1 MSLIT
6 DLSTITTIPVSTL
19 EKLHD
24 KQQLCILHKV
34 SENEK
39 KGEPITYVDI
49 GYGTLYIKHEN
60 DELRYKFIPSKSF
73 EKDLK
78 EVILSGQ
85 STLISKAEEALK
97 DKITNTYKDLF

>member
-1 MSLIT
+1 MSLVA
-6 DLSTITTIPVSTL
+6 DLSTITTIPLSTL
-19 EKLHD
+19 EKLFS

-39 KGEPITYVDI
+39 RGEPITYVDI
-49 GYGTLYIKHEN
+49 GPGTLYIKHEN
-60 DELRYKFIPSKSF
+60 NELRYKFIPSKNF

-78 EVILSGQ
+78 EVVLSGQ
-85 STLISKAEEALK
+85 SPLITKVEEALK

>member
-1 MSLIT
+1 M
-6 DLSTITTIPVSTL
+6 

-24 KQQLCILHKV
+24 KQQLCILHKG

-39 KGEPITYVDI
+39 RGEPITYVDI

-85 STLISKAEEALK
+85 SPLISKAEEALK

>member
-85 STLISKAEEALK
+85 SPLISKAEEALK

>member
-1 MSLIT
+1 MSLVT

-19 EKLHD
+19 EKLYD

-39 KGEPITYVDI
+39 RGEPITYVDI
-49 GYGTLYIKHEN
+49 GPGTLYIKHEN

-85 STLISKAEEALK
+85 SPLITKAEEALK

>member
-39 KGEPITYVDI
+39 RGEPITYVDI

-78 EVILSGQ
+78 EVILSCQ
-85 STLISKAEEALK
+85 SPLISKAEEALK